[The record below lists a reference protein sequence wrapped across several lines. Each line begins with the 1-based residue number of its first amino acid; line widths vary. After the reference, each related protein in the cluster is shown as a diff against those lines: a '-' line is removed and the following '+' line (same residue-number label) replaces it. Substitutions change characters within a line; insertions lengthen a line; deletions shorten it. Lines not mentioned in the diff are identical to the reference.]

1 MTAEPYVPSR
11 QSVRSIYVGAFNIDP
26 SDEGREVAEAFFGAE
41 FDRFIAKVRAD
52 AVRGFAH
59 EVQRGLDRE
68 HPRLDQDELSTRITL
83 IAEADAYAQRIE
95 EEA

>member
-1 MTAEPYVPSR
+1 MSTEPSHPE
-11 QSVRSIYVGAFNIDP
+11 G
-26 SDEGREVAEAFFGAE
+26 DELAPGEVLRLYGMSPHSAKNL
-41 FDRFIAKVRAD
+41 IAKIKAD

-68 HPRLDQDELSTRITL
+68 HPRLDQEELSTRITL

>member
-1 MTAEPYVPSR
+1 MTSEPYVPPKIGF
-11 QSVRSIYVGAFNIDP
+11 VRADMHAGDGMWKRLT
-26 SDEGREVAEAFFGAE
+26 ETE
-41 FDRFIAKVRAD
+41 FDRLIARVKAD

-68 HPRLDQDELSTRITL
+68 HHQLDQDELSTRITL

-95 EEA
+95 EEP